1 MIEDV
6 KKRLEAL
13 GFTVTDADTWAL
25 SFVCGKVENHIKNS
39 CNVPAVPEGL
49 REVAVDLACGEYLYS
64 KFNAGQFDYE
74 QAVSSIKEGDTQ
86 VNYSDGLS
94 DAELIS
100 KLINDLRSRELD
112 FAAYRC
118 IAW

>member
-6 KKRLEAL
+6 KKRLEAM
-13 GFTVTDADTWAL
+13 GFTVTDEWVL
-25 SFVCGKVENHIKNS
+25 SFICGKVENHIKNN

-49 REVAVDLACGEYLYS
+49 REVAVDLACGEYLYG
-64 KFNAGQFDYE
+64 KFNAGQLDYE
-74 QAVSSIKEGDTQ
+74 QAVKSIKAGDTD
-86 VNYSDGLS
+86 VTYADGLS

-100 KLINDLRSRELD
+100 KLINDMRSRELD

>member
-1 MIEDV
+1 MLEDV

-13 GFTVTDADTWAL
+13 GFTVTEADAWAF
-25 SFVCGKVENHIKNS
+25 SFVCDKVENHIKNN

-64 KFNAGQFDYE
+64 KFNAGQLDYE
-74 QAVSSIKEGDTQ
+74 QAVKSIKLGDTD
-86 VNYSDGLS
+86 VTYADGLS

-100 KLINDLRSRELD
+100 KLIKDMRGRELD